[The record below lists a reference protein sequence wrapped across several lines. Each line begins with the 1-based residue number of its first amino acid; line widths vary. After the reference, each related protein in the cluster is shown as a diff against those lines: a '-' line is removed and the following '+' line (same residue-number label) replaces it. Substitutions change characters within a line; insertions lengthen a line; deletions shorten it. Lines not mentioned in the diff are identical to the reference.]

1 MYIEKKI
8 ITIIILSITASLLA
22 LATFSNPAARA
33 DVVNGANRDYQV
45 VTCHGTS
52 GSDDL
57 YILDN
62 RTGLLAIFMFDQ
74 SRKGVVPRQFTS
86 VPKLFGNAR

>member
-1 MYIEKKI
+1 MIS
-8 ITIIILSITASLLA
+8 IIILSITACLLA
-22 LATFSNPAARA
+22 LANFAGPVARA

-57 YILDN
+57 FILDN

-86 VPKLFGNAR
+86 VPKLFGSAR